1 MKRKTTWVFKV
12 ACVVLL
18 TFLVGCTTGDD
29 GKINNASDDI
39 KKLSEA
45 DAKTELKSYVKKISP
60 DTAEL
65 KRDIDS
71 GTIDTK
77 AELPEIDVTYPLT
90 VEGTNQID
98 AEIFVSPEKAGS
110 SKDGLFNE
118 LAEAFNKKNMK
129 IDGKTVSV
137 SIRSMAS
144 GTGLDYIS
152 SESYIP
158 DAYTPSNQ
166 LWGKMLEAQGT
177 GLTTVAERTIGN
189 TGGLLMK
196 EETYD
201 ELVNKY
207 SEVTVDTLV
216 KAVVEDDML
225 LGYTNP
231 YTSSTGLSLLTQLMN
246 HFDSSNPLSNQA
258 VESLRTF
265 QKDLPSTLYNTLQLR
280 EVAKNGSVD
289 ILSIS
294 YQTYI
299 NTPEFKQYK
308 YVPLGIRQDSPMYVM
323 NTASAEKQ
331 QVVSEFTKF
340 IAEQGNQDTASKYGF
355 NQLDDYDYQLEEI
368 DGATI
373 TSIQKLW
380 KENKNGGK
388 PIIAVF
394 VADVSGSMDGAPI
407 NSLKQSLLNSGKYIG
422 DDAYVG
428 LVSYSDEVTIE
439 LPIERMDAKQRSYF
453 TGAIKNLTA
462 DGGTATYDGTLV
474 ALSMIQEKLEE
485 VPDARP
491 IIFVLSDGET
501 NEGYEFNKVA
511 PIIKSLGV
519 SVNTIGYNAQL
530 DELKKLSAIN
540 ESATINAD
548 NDDVVYQ
555 LKQLFNAEL

>member
-1 MKRKTTWVFKV
+1 MKRKTMTVVSV
-12 ACVVLL
+12 ACVLL
-18 TFLVGCTTGDD
+18 LSFLVGCTTGND
-29 GKINNASDDI
+29 GKIDNSSNNI

-45 DAKTELKSYVKKISP
+45 DAKTELNSYVKKIGPS
-60 DTAEL
+60 TATP

-71 GTIDTK
+71 GSVDTK
-77 AELPEIDVTYPLT
+77 AELPDIDKTYPLT
-90 VEGTNQID
+90 VEGSNQIN

-110 SKDGLFNE
+110 GKDGLFNE
-118 LAEAFNKKNMK
+118 MAEAFNKKNVT

-152 SESYIP
+152 SESYVP

-166 LWGKMLEAQGT
+166 LWGKMLETQGT

-196 EETYD
+196 EATYD
-201 ELVNKY
+201 DIVEKY
-207 SEVTVDTLV
+207 GEVTVDSLV
-216 KAVVEDDML
+216 KAVMDDDML

-231 YTSSTGLSLLTQLMN
+231 YTSSTGLSLLTQLMT
-246 HFDSSNPLSNQA
+246 HFDSENPLSDQA
-258 VESLRTF
+258 VDALRNF

-308 YVPLGIRQDSPMYVM
+308 YVPLGMRQDSPMYVM
-323 NTASAEKQ
+323 NDAAKEKQ
-331 QVVSEFTKF
+331 QVVSAFTEFVE
-340 IAEQGNQDTASKYGF
+340 EQANQEKASSYGF
-355 NQLDDYDYQLEEI
+355 NQLDDYDYQLEAI

-428 LVSYSDEVTIE
+428 LVSYSDQVTIE
-439 LPIERMDAKQRSYF
+439 LPIERMDSKQRSYF